1 MPKATKHSTRK
12 AKRAAKRVS
21 KNQPRGLAL
30 ISAGNLRKR
39 ATAPDLKGELRLLR
53 HSADVEPLVVF
64 YDAYKAAA
72 DAILGI
78 QNQPRAQG
86 TEVLLD
92 AEWNQMVLKAWTVA
106 ECLKGLRPTEYDRE
120 NYVRVLVNAAF
131 EMGANA
137 EDAAS
142 VFKAAMAVGTQ
153 DEPDFTTLARKGH
166 DHD

>member
-1 MPKATKHSTRK
+1 
-12 AKRAAKRVS
+12 
-21 KNQPRGLAL
+21 
-30 ISAGNLRKR
+30 
-39 ATAPDLKGELRLLR
+39 LR